1 MLNFKS
7 AFVLLLFG
15 MSTSAMAAESLS
27 APAQTRPLP
36 RVAVEA
42 PAVQIDFK
50 LLEQELSRNI
60 AANSE
65 ELRTHALDQPTLL
78 LAEDAAASPS
88 KVQLN

>member
-15 MSTSAMAAESLS
+15 MSTSAVAAESLS
-27 APAQTRPLP
+27 APAQTSPLP
-36 RVAVEA
+36 RVTVEV

-50 LLEQELSRNI
+50 LLEQELSRDI
-60 AANSE
+60 AASGE
-65 ELRTHALDQPTLL
+65 ELRTQALDEPTLL

>member
-1 MLNFKS
+1 MNFKS
-7 AFVLLLFG
+7 AFVLLLLG

-42 PAVQIDFK
+42 PAVQMDFR
-50 LLEQELSRNI
+50 LLEQELSCNI

-65 ELRTHALDQPTLL
+65 ELRTHALDEPTLL

>member
-7 AFVLLLFG
+7 AFVLLLLG
-15 MSTSAMAAESLS
+15 MSSIAVAAESLS

-36 RVAVEA
+36 RVTVEV

-50 LLEQELSRNI
+50 LLEQELSRDI
-60 AANSE
+60 AASGE
-65 ELRTHALDQPTLL
+65 ELRTQALDEPTLL

>member
-7 AFVLLLFG
+7 AFVLLLLG
-15 MSTSAMAAESLS
+15 MSTSAVAAENLS
-27 APAQTRPLP
+27 APTQARPLP

-60 AANSE
+60 AASGE
-65 ELRTHALDQPTLL
+65 ELRTHALDEPTLL
-78 LAEDAAASPS
+78 LAEDATASPS

>member
-7 AFVLLLFG
+7 AFVLLLLG
-15 MSTSAMAAESLS
+15 MSSSAVAAESLS
-27 APAQTRPLP
+27 APTQARPLP

-65 ELRTHALDQPTLL
+65 ELRTQALDEPTLL
-78 LAEDAAASPS
+78 LAEDAAAS
-88 KVQLN
+88 KLEAQLN